1 MKELVSILTPTF
13 NAEKYIRAT
22 IESVQN
28 QSYQHWEMILI
39 DDASRDH
46 TVSIIEEF
54 AQNDSRIKLFKLSE
68 NSGNGFARNA
78 ALEQATGKYIS
89 YLDAD
94 DLWFP
99 EKLEKQIQFLKTNNL
114 HFTFSFYDS
123 IDEEGNNLNRR
134 VESPNPLTY
143 KQLFFCNYVGNLT
156 TIYDVDYFGKIIL
169 ENTQKRQDWRIWL
182 TILKQIKIAKPV
194 PEPLAFYRIRKDS
207 VSSSKFKLIKHNF
220 GVYRQFHGYNFVFS
234 VLLMIRFLYTQLII
248 KTKFIKK
255 ISRSKFGTSS
265 F

>member
-1 MKELVSILTPTF
+1 MNELVSIIVPTY
-13 NAEKYIRAT
+13 NTEKFIRQT

-28 QSYQHWEMILI
+28 QTYPNWEMILA
-39 DDASRDH
+39 DDGSTDN
-46 TVSIIEEF
+46 TVKIIEEF
-54 AQNDSRIKLFKLSE
+54 AEKDNRIKLFKLPE
-68 NSGNGFARNA
+68 NKGNGFARNT
-78 ALEQATGKYIS
+78 ALEKATGKYIA

-99 EKLEKQIQFLKTNNL
+99 EKLEKQIQFLKASNL

-123 IDEEGNNLNRR
+123 IDEEGNDLNRR

-156 TIYDVDYFGKIIL
+156 AIYDSDYFGKIIL
-169 ENTQKRQDWRIWL
+169 ETSQKRQDWRIWL

-234 VLLMIRFLYTQLII
+234 ILLMIRFLYTQLIV
-248 KTKFIKK
+248 KK
-255 ISRSKFGTSS
+255 QYIEKI
-265 F
+265 

>member
-1 MKELVSILTPTF
+1 MSELVSIIVPTY
-13 NAEKYIRAT
+13 NTEKFIRQT

-28 QSYQHWEMILI
+28 QTYQNWEMILA
-39 DDASRDH
+39 DDASTDQ

-54 AQNDSRIKLFKLSE
+54 AQKDNRIKLFKLPE
-68 NSGNGFARNA
+68 NRGNGFARNA
-78 ALEQATGKYIS
+78 ALEKATGKYIA

-99 EKLEKQIQFLKTNNL
+99 EKLEKQIQFLKANDL

-123 IDEEGNNLNRR
+123 IDEEGNDLNRR

-156 TIYDVDYFGKIIL
+156 AIYDADYFGKIIL
-169 ENTQKRQDWRIWL
+169 ETTQKRQDWRIWL

-220 GVYRQFHGYNFVFS
+220 GVYREFHGYNFVFA
-234 VLLMIRFLYTQLII
+234 VLLMMRFLYTQLIV
-248 KTKFIKK
+248 KQKYIKK
-255 ISRSKFGTSS
+255 I
-265 F
+265 

>member
-1 MKELVSILTPTF
+1 MNELVSIIVPAYNTKNF
-13 NAEKYIRAT
+13 IRQT

-28 QSYQHWEMILI
+28 QTYTNWEMILA
-39 DDASRDH
+39 DDASTDQ

-54 AQNDSRIKLFKLSE
+54 SQKDSRIKLFKLPQ
-68 NSGNGFARNA
+68 NRGNGFARNF
-78 ALEQATGKYIS
+78 ALEKATGKYIA

-99 EKLEKQIQFLKTNNL
+99 EKLEKQIHFLKSNDL
-114 HFTFSFYDS
+114 YFTFSFYDS

-156 TIYDVDYFGKIIL
+156 AIYNADYFGKIIL
-169 ENTQKRQDWRIWL
+169 ETSQKRQDWRIWL
-182 TILKQIKIAKPV
+182 TILKKIKTAKPV

-207 VSSSKFKLIKHNF
+207 ISSSKFKLIKHNF
-220 GVYRQFHGYNFVFS
+220 GVYREFHRYNFVFS
-234 VLLMIRFLYTQLII
+234 VLLMIRFLYTQLVV
-248 KTKFIKK
+248 KQRYIKK
-255 ISRSKFGTSS
+255 I
-265 F
+265 